1 MEQIKFVLSN
11 NVADLVGS
19 FDGTTNTTPG
29 SVRGRHAN
37 KLADLDMRLG
47 WIGFLRG
54 G

>member
-1 MEQIKFVLSN
+1 MEQVKFVFSN

-29 SVRGRHAN
+29 SVRGGYAN

-47 WIGFLRG
+47 RISFLRSR
-54 G
+54 